1 MAKKQRRK
9 SAAAGKPNSSVT
21 DTRVFLKGMV
31 KDANASFQAKQAWSH
46 ARNAANN
53 STDGDTGVVGNEPA
67 NLPCGNVPYTVI
79 GAIHLYGDQ
88 WVLYSTDDINSEIGL
103 FDDSKCAYSS
113 IVNDSCLNFS
123 TEHLI
128 VGAAKEN
135 FDCTWQVY
143 WDDGNNP
150 SRTLNINDV
159 PYIQIEVAGDSGPCV
174 IYQDTNR
181 LDCEKIRL
189 APLLDTPCIKVS
201 KAESGGQLR
210 NGSYQVFIAYTVNEQ
225 KVTDYIGVSNIQS
238 LFDHDGTAGSLKI
251 EVSNLDQEFE
261 FYELVIVSNNQAN
274 TVAKKIGL
282 YSTEQTNIEIDYI
295 DQSLVTV
302 PLELIPL
309 RSPAYEKSEA
319 MYVVN
324 DYLIRQGPTEQFDF
338 NYQPLANQIKSRFVV
353 AEYPSEYYYKGG
365 NSVGFMRDEQY
376 SFFIR
381 WIYNTG
387 ERSSS
392 YHIPG
397 RAPRVSGANQFG
409 QVVNET
415 ALASGANT
423 LSTDEMNF
431 QVFNTAVCDQINLSI
446 PTGDGGTIIAKGD
459 MAYWESSEKYPATK
473 PEIWGDLC
481 GRYIRHHKMPT
492 EEIAPQLHL
501 SNDDNTKI
509 RVLGVE
515 FYNIKP
521 PVDNDGNLITN
532 IVGYELL
539 RGSREGHRSIL
550 AKGIFRNMREYTI
563 PDTGGLML

>member
-9 SAAAGKPNSSVT
+9 SAAAGKPHSSVT

-159 PYIQIEVAGDSGPCV
+159 PYIQIEVSGDSGPCV

-309 RSPAYEKSEA
+309 R
-319 MYVVN
+319 
-324 DYLIRQGPTEQFDF
+324 
-338 NYQPLANQIKSRFVV
+338 
-353 AEYPSEYYYKGG
+353 
-365 NSVGFMRDEQY
+365 
-376 SFFIR
+376 
-381 WIYNTG
+381 
-387 ERSSS
+387 
-392 YHIPG
+392 
-397 RAPRVSGANQFG
+397 
-409 QVVNET
+409 
-415 ALASGANT
+415 
-423 LSTDEMNF
+423 
-431 QVFNTAVCDQINLSI
+431 
-446 PTGDGGTIIAKGD
+446 
-459 MAYWESSEKYPATK
+459 
-473 PEIWGDLC
+473 
-481 GRYIRHHKMPT
+481 
-492 EEIAPQLHL
+492 
-501 SNDDNTKI
+501 
-509 RVLGVE
+509 
-515 FYNIKP
+515 
-521 PVDNDGNLITN
+521 
-532 IVGYELL
+532 
-539 RGSREGHRSIL
+539 
-550 AKGIFRNMREYTI
+550 
-563 PDTGGLML
+563 